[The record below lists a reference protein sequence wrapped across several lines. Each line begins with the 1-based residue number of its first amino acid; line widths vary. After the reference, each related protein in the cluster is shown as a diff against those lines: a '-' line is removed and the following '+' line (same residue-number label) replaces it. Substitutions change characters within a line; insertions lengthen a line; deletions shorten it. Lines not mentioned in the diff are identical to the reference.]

1 MSPMVQLLTVDSVLH
16 PGVMVST
23 YHFAKKINVSNNE
36 MCRNKLSGIYCVD
49 SENISINNN
58 LTEGNDRRRINI
70 DALYRGCNTV
80 EIQSNL
86 SQNNS
91 RKGIRINCVTALRQK
106 R

>member
-23 YHFAKKINVSNNE
+23 YHLQKINVSNNE

-58 LTEGNDRRRINI
+58 LTEGNDEDGINI

-80 EIQSNL
+80 EYRATSH
-86 SQNNS
+86 
-91 RKGIRINCVTALRQK
+91 RIIVERESESIALLH
-106 R
+106 

>member
-1 MSPMVQLLTVDSVLH
+1 MKCAAISSQVFI
-16 PGVMVST
+16 VST
-23 YHFAKKINVSNNE
+23 VK
-36 MCRNKLSGIYCVD
+36 
-49 SENISINNN
+49 NISINNN
-58 LTEGNDRRRINI
+58 LTEGNDEDGINI

-106 R
+106 KIINY